1 MDRRGNLLVAS
12 VFLAPA
18 IFAVILL
25 RLWPAALAAQQS
37 LIAPGVEGYSFDN
50 YTYIFSDPSFLNS
63 LRVTFLFLVI
73 VNPLQIGLALAL
85 AILLNTKLPGVGIW
99 RTIIVLP
106 IAIPPSVSAVVW
118 GVAYRPDGPL
128 NAVLQAMG
136 IEPQRFLTS
145 PDQAMASILVIV
157 SWVGVG
163 YWMTFLLA
171 GLQDIPRSLY
181 EAVEIDG
188 ANAWQ
193 RFWYVTLPQL
203 RRPLTFVL
211 VANTV
216 ANFLVF
222 APIQIL
228 TGGGPQGSTD
238 LIMNQI
244 YTRAFSSGDVSSGY
258 AATVVLVLMVLV
270 IVAIQFRMMS
280 KENEA

>member
-37 LIAPGVEGYSFDN
+37 LIAPGVEGYSLDN
-50 YTYIFSDPSFLNS
+50 YTYIFTDPSFLNS

-136 IEPQRFLTS
+136 VEPQRFR
-145 PDQAMASILVIV
+145 
-157 SWVGVG
+157 
-163 YWMTFLLA
+163 A
-171 GLQDIPRSLY
+171 G
-181 EAVEIDG
+181 
-188 ANAWQ
+188 
-193 RFWYVTLPQL
+193 
-203 RRPLTFVL
+203 
-211 VANTV
+211 
-216 ANFLVF
+216 
-222 APIQIL
+222 
-228 TGGGPQGSTD
+228 
-238 LIMNQI
+238 
-244 YTRAFSSGDVSSGY
+244 
-258 AATVVLVLMVLV
+258 
-270 IVAIQFRMMS
+270 
-280 KENEA
+280 